1 MLPDFL
7 DFRFARFLEQRD
19 ADIAPGHAPA
29 DLRMAQALA
38 DAIAH
43 EVHLARAGS
52 RPRVM
57 QLHPRRTGV
66 IDWILYSVRFD
77 AASAAVE
84 VCLGEHVAQAHTGPL
99 FYAYDG
105 ALELC
110 ELGGPSL
117 QLAADADGLVRIAF
131 LPWHRT
137 WSHSLVLAL
146 ALGLLVA
153 WQLGPL
159 LGWAAGLGYAV
170 HVLEDQLGYLGS
182 NLFWPLTRTRS
193 EGLRLLHSGDAI
205 PNFITVWLSLALLL
219 FQLDRAQ
226 PVPLLAELPYLLFAV
241 VLPSLLLG
249 ARYGLRRT
257 RRSIA
262 TLREREAEAE
272 GGER

>member
-19 ADIAPGHAPA
+19 ADIVPGDAPP
-29 DLRMAQALA
+29 DLLMAQALA
-38 DAIAH
+38 DAIVH
-43 EVHLARAGS
+43 EVHLARAAP
-52 RPRVM
+52 RARVM

-77 AASAAVE
+77 AAAAAVE
-84 VCLGEHVAQAHTGPL
+84 VRLGDHVAQAHAGPL

-105 ALELC
+105 ALEVG

-117 QLAADADGLVRIAF
+117 QLAADGDGVVRIAF

-137 WSHSLVLAL
+137 WSHSLVLAT

-153 WQLGPL
+153 WLLGPL
-159 LGWAAGLGYAV
+159 LGWAAGLGFAV

-182 NLFWPLTRTRS
+182 NLFWPFTRTRS
-193 EGLRLLHSGDAI
+193 DGLRLLHSGDAI
-205 PNFITVWLSLALLL
+205 PNFLTVWLSLALLL
-219 FQLDRAQ
+219 YNLGRAQ
-226 PVPLLAELPYLLFAV
+226 PAPVLDALPYVLFAI
-241 VLPSLLLG
+241 VLPAGILG
-249 ARYGLRRT
+249 ARYALRRT

-262 TLREREAEAE
+262 TLREREAEEE
-272 GGER
+272 GG